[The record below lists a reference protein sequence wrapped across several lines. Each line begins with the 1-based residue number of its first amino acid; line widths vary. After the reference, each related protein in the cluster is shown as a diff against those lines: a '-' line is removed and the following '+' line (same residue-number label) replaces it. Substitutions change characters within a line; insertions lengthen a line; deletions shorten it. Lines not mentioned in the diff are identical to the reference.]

1 MCGTDAPAAAGDDGD
16 DAMERDDDDADPDT
30 EGDDRFEAEEGT
42 LDDSAAVLLAVE
54 RAGAAVAPGGA
65 AAPAPPAFALAS
77 SPRGRRPGRQRQ
89 RARFGFGSL
98 SWFRSGFLA
107 CGCGGFGLVLL
118 GLFLRGCWRG
128 SVRRLFVP
136 GVVASPPLAGFG
148 AGGGSR
154 RRGGLRLRPALP
166 FPPGEQR
173 GRASRVLLSRPVLFF
188 PLPLLLLL
196 LLLLSARRPSTS
208 ANGVSVTRERRASV
222 SISSRKAVPVG
233 GISTGWGSS
242 SARVSWS

>member
-1 MCGTDAPAAAGDDGD
+1 MLLAAAS
-16 DAMERDDDDADPDT
+16 RSS
-30 EGDDRFEAEEGT
+30 
-42 LDDSAAVLLAVE
+42 SAS
-54 RAGAAVAPGGA
+54 A

-118 GLFLRGCWRG
+118 GPFLSGCWRG
-128 SVRRLFVP
+128 SGRRLFVP

-148 AGGGSR
+148 AGGGGR

-166 FPPGEQR
+166 FPPEEQR
-173 GRASRVLLSRPVLFF
+173 WRASRVLLSRPVLFF
-188 PLPLLLLL
+188 PLLLLFLL
-196 LLLLSARRPSTS
+196 RLS
-208 ANGVSVTRERRASV
+208 
-222 SISSRKAVPVG
+222 
-233 GISTGWGSS
+233 
-242 SARVSWS
+242 